1 MRTVLE
7 SKSSRWSAHSPF
19 VLLRK
24 HSSTVVIVVVVIVII
39 TVDPTEERKG
49 KQVSA
54 IFEK

>member
-1 MRTVLE
+1 ME

-19 VLLRK
+19 ILLRK
-24 HSSTVVIVVVVIVII
+24 HTTTVVVAVVIVKI